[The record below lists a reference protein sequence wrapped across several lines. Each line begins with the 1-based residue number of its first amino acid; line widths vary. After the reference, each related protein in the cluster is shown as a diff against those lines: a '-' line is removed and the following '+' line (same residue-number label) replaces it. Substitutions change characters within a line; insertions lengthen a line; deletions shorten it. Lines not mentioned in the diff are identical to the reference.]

1 MPDLG
6 PNYLTSLQRFD
17 DINII
22 AMNRQL
28 CQIMG
33 INVYYSASDVVAGT
47 VLAQDSSKSNAYVAY
62 ASGGSNGT
70 NVACCV
76 LEKTVH
82 TEDFPSTTGVAF
94 AQGIF
99 GGAVYYDKLVG
110 VDANALTATNLNGRK
125 RFGADS
131 SNVLFFG

>member
-33 INVYYSASDVVAGT
+33 IQVYYSASDVVAGT
-47 VLAQDSSKSNAYVAY
+47 VLALDSVKTAYVPY
-62 ASGGSNGT
+62 VSGGSNGD

-82 TEDFPSTTGVAF
+82 VEDFPSTTGVAF
-94 AQGIF
+94 AQGVF

-125 RFGADS
+125 RTGADG